1 MVEWLLT
8 HVEAVWAFLTS
19 PAAHAFIS
27 ENSAIYLPAAMVF
40 AVMMLDV
47 VIGVPQLIIYGVY
60 RVASGG
66 GDAHESGSS
75 RQVAERL
82 REESGARFAV
92 LFAPIEGDRRGELA
106 DVVHL
111 ALERYAP
118 AFLFDREVA
127 IAKPDLALSGA
138 DSADEAREWSRR
150 SDADLVLWGC
160 WRRKDPL
167 MRLYFLT
174 AKARNEEGR
183 AQEIR
188 FMPPADFE
196 ERERLAAGVA
206 YVFARTA
213 LPCADNADRYRPEKL
228 MPVLEALDKL
238 AADPPKGLGA
248 VFEKVLREDAAKIA
262 LSVGRRLNDADT
274 LRRAS
279 RLRLRI
285 LAEIDRDLDPRD
297 WAKARL
303 ESGRAQLVL
312 GRVEGDAKRLDSA
325 IEAFVEAGEMLGGD
339 SNRALRIDAMINLA
353 EANRERAKMGDEP
366 TYLNAAAK
374 AYRAALNAAPDLD
387 PRKADA
393 ARRGLAAALHGLADI
408 NGDDGALEQAVDVYR
423 QAVNDRARAVAP
435 LEWASAQHD
444 LGVALTALA
453 ARSGD
458 PKRYEEAVTAFRA
471 ALTERTRDA
480 APREWAETMNQVGHA
495 YYSIGKTDPR
505 NGAMAA
511 AIAAFKEAL
520 EERTRDVA
528 PLQWAQ
534 TQNNLGNAY
543 QAVGEALGD
552 RTQLKAAI
560 AAYRAALEELDKET
574 HAFEWAGTQNNL
586 GNALHVLGE
595 KTQNPDLL
603 EDALE
608 AHKAA
613 LSVRTRDAA
622 RVDWAATRNNMG
634 LVLTTLGANLR
645 DPARLREAVDAYRDA
660 LGVFRLAGAARYAQL
675 AERNLGRAEE
685 LLNESQPAAE

>member
-1 MVEWLLT
+1 MVEWMQS
-8 HVEAVWAFLTS
+8 HVEALWGFLTS
-19 PAAHAFIS
+19 PAAHAFVS
-27 ENSAIYLPAAMVF
+27 ANSAIYLPALLVF
-40 AVMMLDV
+40 AVMLLDV
-47 VIGVPQLIIYGVY
+47 VLGVPQLIIYGFFKLT
-60 RVASGG
+60 AGG
-66 GDAHESGSS
+66 EKTDGRT

-92 LFAPIEGDRRGELA
+92 LFAPIEGDRRDELT
-106 DVVHL
+106 DIVQM
-111 ALERYAP
+111 ALTRYAP

-127 IAKPDLALSGA
+127 VARPDLELRGA
-138 DSADEAREWSRR
+138 ESADEAREWSRR

-160 WRRKDPL
+160 WRRREPL

-174 AKARNEEGR
+174 AKARGEEGA

-188 FMPPADFE
+188 FVPPADFE
-196 ERERLAAGVA
+196 ERDRLAAGVA

-228 MPVLEALDKL
+228 MPVLDALDRL

-248 VFEKVLREDAAKIA
+248 VFEKVLRDDAAKIA

-297 WAKARL
+297 WAVARL
-303 ESGRAQLVL
+303 ESGRAHLIL
-312 GRVEGDAKRLDSA
+312 GRVEADAKRLDSA
-325 IEAFVEAGEMLGGD
+325 IEAFVESGEMLSGE
-339 SNRALRIDAMINLA
+339 SNRVLRVDALINLA
-353 EANRERAKMGDEP
+353 EANRERAKMGDEAV
-366 TYLNAAAK
+366 YLTAAAK
-374 AYRAALNAAPDLD
+374 AFRAALSAAPDLD
-387 PRKADA
+387 PRKADS
-393 ARRGLAAALHGLADI
+393 ARRGLASALHGLADI

-435 LEWASAQHD
+435 LEWARSQHD
-444 LGVALTALA
+444 LGLALTALA
-453 ARSGD
+453 SRSGD
-458 PKRYEEAVTAFRA
+458 PKRYDEAVAAFRA
-471 ALTERTRDA
+471 ALTERTREA
-480 APREWAETMNQVGHA
+480 APEDWAESMNQVGHA

-505 NGAMAA
+505 NGAMTA

-520 EERTRDVA
+520 EERTRDAA
-528 PLQWAQ
+528 PLEWAQ

-543 QAVGEALGD
+543 QAVGEATGD
-552 RTQLKAAI
+552 RMQLKAAI
-560 AAYRAALEELDKET
+560 AAYRAALEELDRKS
-574 HAFEWAGTQNNL
+574 HSFEWAGTQNNL

-603 EDALE
+603 EDALA
-608 AHKAA
+608 AHQAA
-613 LSVRTRDAA
+613 LSVRTRETA

-645 DPARLREAVDAYRDA
+645 DPVRLREAVDAYRDA
-660 LGVFRLAGAARYAQL
+660 LGVFRLAGASRYAQL

-685 LLNESQPAAE
+685 LLNESQTAAQ